1 MLHTLFRPS
10 QFAYDDPGHA
20 LRFVC
25 HRLLLGGAKAERHG
39 LASAIAIT
47 DHTPVIDLQQV
58 QTHINKTFMIG
69 CTRLFFVE
77 ARMTPM
83 TQSTDA
89 FSRPRIICRGYVRR
103 GLSISVVGLL
113 VICQA
118 SLAAAPAGDTE
129 RDEFFWLGEINKASA
144 VINSEQG
151 LLDKEKTPAIAQ
163 AVEDVIEAG
172 NEPGGE
178 RPKKVIEFEPLLID
192 AGGIDVTLLHAGRS
206 SQDMHATFRAAIL
219 RGELLELATHLNAT
233 SKTLVD
239 LADTHKD
246 TIVPNYTNGVAAQ
259 PNSYGHQ
266 LLGHAAGLSRDAQR
280 IREAYA
286 RIDRSPMGT
295 TVLNGTS
302 WPLNRERM
310 ADYLGFEALVD
321 NAYDASQISSMDEP
335 VEIGSIVTS
344 IALHAGNF
352 IEDTLTQYASPRPWI
367 ILQEGGD
374 NTYVSSAMPQKRNP
388 GLLNSTR
395 SDASTAVTLAMG
407 PILQMHNIT
416 PGMSDPKDVQANS
429 AMVDAAV
436 KVLDK
441 WDKILK
447 ALRVDPERALDE
459 LNSDWTAS
467 QELADILMREHQLPF
482 RVGHHFASGVVSYAR
497 ENGIKPLD
505 FPYDQAQRIYTE
517 VVTAED
523 PAQPHDL
530 PMSEAQFRAAL
541 NPTAIVNN
549 RATRGGPQPAE
560 MKRMLAAARNR
571 LNKQNDWI
579 ASKRDHIDTSLDT
592 LDSDFEQ
599 LLN

>member
-1 MLHTLFRPS
+1 MS
-10 QFAYDDPGHA
+10 
-20 LRFVC
+20 
-25 HRLLLGGAKAERHG
+25 
-39 LASAIAIT
+39 
-47 DHTPVIDLQQV
+47 
-58 QTHINKTFMIG
+58 
-69 CTRLFFVE
+69 
-77 ARMTPM
+77 
-83 TQSTDA
+83 
-89 FSRPRIICRGYVRR
+89 
-103 GLSISVVGLL
+103 
-113 VICQA
+113 QA
-118 SLAAAPAGDTE
+118 SLAAAASDETM

-151 LLDKEKTPAIAQ
+151 LLDKQKTPAIAQ
-163 AVEDVIEAG
+163 ALEEVIEAG
-172 NEPGGE
+172 NQPGGE

-219 RGELLELATHLNAT
+219 RDELLELATHLNAT

-239 LADTHKD
+239 LADKHKD

-266 LLGHAAGLSRDAQR
+266 LLGHAAGLERDAQR

-302 WPLNRERM
+302 WPLNRQRM
-310 ADYLGFEALVD
+310 ADYLGFAALVD

-335 VEIGSIVTS
+335 LEVGAVITR

-352 IEDTLTQYASPRPWI
+352 IEDLLTQYADPQPWML
-367 ILQEGGD
+367 LQEGGD
-374 NTYVSSAMPQKRNP
+374 NTYVSSSMPQKRNP

-395 SDASTAVTLAMG
+395 SDASTAVTLALG

-416 PGMSDPKDVQANS
+416 PGMSDPKDVETNS
-429 AMVDAAV
+429 AIVDAGI

-447 ALRVDPERALDE
+447 ALRVDPQRALDE

-497 ENGIKPLD
+497 AHDIKPLD
-505 FPYDQAQRIYTE
+505 FPYDQAQQIYSE

-523 PAQPHDL
+523 PEQPHEL
-530 PMSEAQFRAAL
+530 PITESEFRAAL
-541 NPTAIVNN
+541 DPKAIVNN

-560 MKRMLAAARNR
+560 MKRVLAEARTD
-571 LNKQNDWI
+571 LKEQNEWI
-579 ASKRDHIDTSLDT
+579 AKKRDHIDASLDQLDKDFGT
-592 LDSDFEQ
+592 LLDTSDDH
-599 LLN
+599 